1 MAMELRHLSFVG
13 QLVRIDLLSTMTR
26 GLTFGGRCDNALAE
40 PHRWWEGRT
49 MRGNPTKAVAVIRF
63 EATDGRPIAVYCNY
77 AVHAV
82 LNGQLDQV
90 SGDKAPESS
99 ERCKYAALISDVLR
113 ASDARGH

>member
-1 MAMELRHLSFVG
+1 LAADAITLWRSLIVG
-13 QLVRIDLLSTMTR
+13 GKV
-26 GLTFGGRCDNALAE
+26 
-40 PHRWWEGRT
+40 RT
-49 MRGNPTKAVAVIRF
+49 MRGNPTKTVAVIRF

-99 ERCKYAALISDVLR
+99 ERCKYAAMISDVLR
-113 ASDARGH
+113 ASGARGSSACLVLVAKTAEAE